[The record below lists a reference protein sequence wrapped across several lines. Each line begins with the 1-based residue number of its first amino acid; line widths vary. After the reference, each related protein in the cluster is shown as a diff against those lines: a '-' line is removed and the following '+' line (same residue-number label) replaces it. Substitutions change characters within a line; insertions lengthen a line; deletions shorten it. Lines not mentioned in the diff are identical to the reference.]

1 MVLDFRLFES
11 KEEVI
16 LVCENDLFLTL
27 GSGTSSAQNENQRPL
42 LNSNLPLIS
51 GKYDP
56 RNHFWPLEGRF
67 LMRKSEIKGP
77 NSKDSKMRILISWN
91 LIL

>member
-27 GSGTSSAQNENQRPL
+27 GSGTSSAQNENLKPL
-42 LNSNLPLIS
+42 FNTNIPIIS
-51 GKYDP
+51 GNYGL
-56 RNHFWPLEGRF
+56 RNHFWRLQSGF
-67 LMRKSEIKGP
+67 LMRKSEKKGP
-77 NSKDSKMRILISWN
+77 NL
-91 LIL
+91 

>member
-27 GSGTSSAQNENQRPL
+27 GSGTSSAQNENLRPL
-42 LNSNLPLIS
+42 LYTNIPLIS
-51 GKYDP
+51 GKYGI
-56 RNHFWPLEGRF
+56 RNHF
-67 LMRKSEIKGP
+67 
-77 NSKDSKMRILISWN
+77 
-91 LIL
+91 